1 MTVPLTPLAIAV
13 SLAALLWLSFTDPKR
28 RRAFARPAYPGP
40 RRAGLAWTVALLPG
54 PLLAP
59 VAGGPGLV
67 LWLGALTVTGW
78 GLIAIPPGRGGA
90 VSDRLDRG
98 AAWLG
103 TRLDAWGRGLGA
115 GLAALRARL
124 ARPSGETAAAP
135 PGLADRVA
143 ALEHQVMALRTEVAR
158 LRHGAAENEAGEP
171 MELKGAR
178 VA

>member
-1 MTVPLTPLAIAV
+1 MNALLTLLGIAV

-40 RRAGLAWTVALLPG
+40 RRPGLAWSVALSPG
-54 PLLAP
+54 PLLAS

-78 GLIAIPPGRGGA
+78 GLVAIPPGRGGA

-103 TRLDAWGRGLGA
+103 ARLAAWGRGLGA
-115 GLAALRARL
+115 GLAALRRRL
-124 ARPSGETAAAP
+124 DRSSEATAAP
-135 PGLADRVA
+135 SGLADRVA
-143 ALEHQVMALRTEVAR
+143 ALERKVMALQTELAR
-158 LRHGAAENEAGEP
+158 SRHGAAEAGPGDRIRRED
-171 MELKGAR
+171 AR